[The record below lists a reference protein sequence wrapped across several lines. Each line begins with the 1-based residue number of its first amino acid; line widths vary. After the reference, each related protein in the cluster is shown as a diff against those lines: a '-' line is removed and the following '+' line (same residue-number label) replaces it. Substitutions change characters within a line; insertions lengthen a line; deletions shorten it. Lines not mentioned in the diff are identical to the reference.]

1 MATVGVSKADVL
13 SVSINTASSNSI
25 SPYEALDCQTN
36 SLCQYRKKCIENSME
51 NIDTDVREDLHT
63 RKDDTDE
70 NGGSR
75 VHFIIDD

>member
-1 MATVGVSKADVL
+1 
-13 SVSINTASSNSI
+13 
-25 SPYEALDCQTN
+25 
-36 SLCQYRKKCIENSME
+36 ME